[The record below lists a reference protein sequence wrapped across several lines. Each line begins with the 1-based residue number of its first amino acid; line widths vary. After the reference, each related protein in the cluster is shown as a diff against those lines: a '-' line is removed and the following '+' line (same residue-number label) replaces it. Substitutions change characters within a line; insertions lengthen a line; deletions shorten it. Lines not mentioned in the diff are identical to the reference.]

1 MRIIAYFSKS
11 YTAAQSNYAT
21 PEQELLSVVMA
32 IENFHVYL
40 YGAPFTVYT
49 DHMPLTFLKGKRDP
63 HKRLERWML
72 RLSLYQFEFKFKPG
86 KENVVA
92 DALSRLPDETSINDN
107 KDDDY
112 HDVLIASVEDDE
124 DDEADETPADEI
136 DAANDAAVVDAEEV
150 TSANDQAYEA
160 HRQAQASDPDIQ
172 WMAALIRQHG
182 DRKPTINNFATTS
195 QRIMIKEYDQFRLI
209 DGILYHTAEEH
220 SGHVRLRYALPQRL
234 INKVLDKLH
243 STKYSGHFEQSNRYV
258 IIIA

>member
-1 MRIIAYFSKS
+1 MVARRCIWCRRCWS
-11 YTAAQSNYAT
+11 
-21 PEQELLSVVMA
+21 
-32 IENFHVYL
+32 
-40 YGAPFTVYT
+40 GAPNAV
-49 DHMPLTFLKGKRDP
+49 
-63 HKRLERWML
+63 
-72 RLSLYQFEFKFKPG
+72 
-86 KENVVA
+86 
-92 DALSRLPDETSINDN
+92 
-107 KDDDY
+107 DDY
-112 HDVLIASVEDDE
+112 HDVLITSVEAE
-124 DDEADETPADEI
+124 EADDTPT
-136 DAANDAAVVDAEEV
+136 DAIDAEEV